1 MEGESA
7 MTQCRSPGATDGS
20 THDGKEGSM
29 SAKCYVGRRRQ
40 MTVQDWARL
49 GWDQEHAER
58 YALLDETTAEVV
70 VLEERGVRPLA
81 HHVRHSPDGFSWGY
95 AGSGPSELAR
105 CILLD
110 HFDLPGDTDTDSDSP
125 RLPVSYQRFKFD
137 VIARLAQHDP
147 WSISSH
153 EIGEW
158 VAHQQGTR
166 VSPDS
171 DLN

>member
-1 MEGESA
+1 
-7 MTQCRSPGATDGS
+7 
-20 THDGKEGSM
+20 M
-29 SAKCYVGRRRQ
+29 SGKCYVGRRRR
-40 MTVQDWARL
+40 MTVQDWKRL

-58 YALLDETTAEVV
+58 YALLDHVTAEVV
-70 VLEERGVRPLA
+70 VLEADGVRPLA

-110 HFDLPGDTDTDSDSP
+110 HFNLPGGTDADWESP

-137 VIARLAQHDP
+137 VIARLAPDQP
-147 WSISSH
+147 WSISSQ

-158 VAHQQGTR
+158 VAHQQAKR
-166 VSPDS
+166 ASSDS
-171 DLN
+171 DLS

>member
-1 MEGESA
+1 
-7 MTQCRSPGATDGS
+7 MTQRRGPRAADGS
-20 THDGKEGSM
+20 THDREEASM
-29 SAKCYVGRRRQ
+29 SSKCYVGRRRR

-58 YALLDETTAEVV
+58 YALLDHTAAEVV
-70 VLEERGVRPLA
+70 VLEEDGVRPLE

-110 HFDLPGDTDTDSDSP
+110 HFDLPGSTDTDWDSP

-137 VIARLAQHDP
+137 VIARLDQHQP
-147 WSISSH
+147 WSITA
-153 EIGEW
+153 EQIEKW
-158 VAHQQGTR
+158 TR
-166 VSPDS
+166 LQRPREPRPEQ
-171 DLN
+171 